1 MSNCEKCINTEW
13 NKHTMA
19 IIKMATINWILEP
32 WTKFWNTAPYNLSLL
47 QHGNSIPPLL
57 FSGEKKNPLNGINT
71 KKLILHMLYDL
82 RMTCPWPSAKQGVE
96 LLTRAILKELI
107 PRAMCGW
114 RGGEEGVFVTS
125 WSGNSRAGISPTYYL
140 YMLYKYMDVIYI
152 SEHVHK

>member
-1 MSNCEKCINTEW
+1 
-13 NKHTMA
+13 MA
-19 IIKMATINWILEP
+19 IIKMATITWILELGP
-32 WTKFWNTAPYNLSLL
+32 NFEIQLPITYLSSNMVIVFPPFFFW
-47 QHGNSIPPLL
+47 
-57 FSGEKKNPLNGINT
+57 KKKYPLNGINT

-140 YMLYKYMDVIYI
+140 YMLYKYMDDVYI

>member
-1 MSNCEKCINTEW
+1 MFNCEKCINTEW

-19 IIKMATINWILEP
+19 IIKMATINWILEFGP
-32 WTKFWNTAPYNLSLL
+32 NFEIQLPITYLSSNTV
-47 QHGNSIPPLL
+47 IVFPPFFFL
-57 FSGEKKNPLNGINT
+57 EKKYPLNGINT

-82 RMTCPWPSAKQGVE
+82 RMTWPWPSAKQGVE

-140 YMLYKYMDVIYI
+140 YMLHKYMDDVYI